1 MRDIYRAI
9 LFATEEQLNGVLKES
24 LREVLDNFSAI
35 NDGTFIFSK
44 LMKLIEFVE
53 IVVVIFV
60 LLVVTSF

>member
-9 LFATEEQLNGVLKES
+9 LFATEEQLNGALKES

-44 LMKLIEFVE
+44 LIEFVE